1 MVIQQTICPPDDP
14 WLGNGEDYM
23 GAHNA
28 DVHHGGNGGRI
39 DDELPPLMQAF
50 PENMHEKEKKW

>member
-1 MVIQQTICPPDDP
+1 MVIQQTLCSPDDP

-28 DVHHGGNGGRI
+28 DVPHGGNGGRF

-50 PENMHEKEKKW
+50 QKTCMKK